1 MIYTVSTN
9 DPNIEWGLT
18 GKDRIV
24 QNVLNILR
32 TKKYE
37 IPFMREMG
45 IDTDYID
52 NVNTFLYNNI
62 TNDVI
67 ELIEKYE
74 PRVTILKVDI
84 KGQDENGNFIIDVE
98 MEV

>member
-1 MIYTVSTN
+1 MIYNISTEN
-9 DPNIEWGLT
+9 RSIEWGLT

-24 QNVLNILR
+24 QNFLNLLR
-32 TKKYE
+32 TRKYE
-37 IPFMREMG
+37 IPFMREVG

-52 NVNTFLYNNI
+52 NIITYVYDNI

-67 ELIEKYE
+67 ELAEKYE
-74 PRVTILKVDI
+74 SRVTILNVNVK
-84 KGQDENGNFIIDVE
+84 KQDANGNIIIEVE

>member
-1 MIYTVSTN
+1 MIYTVSTA
-9 DPNIEWGLT
+9 DPSIEWGLT

-52 NVNTFLYNNI
+52 NTSTYLNNNI

-67 ELIEKYE
+67 ELIEEYE
-74 PRVTILKVDI
+74 PRATILNVEI
-84 KGQDENGNFIIDVE
+84 KGQDDNGNFIIEVE